1 MIIFAGDDCR
11 RAGGMELHARFL
23 FRFFGRRETVWLAT
37 RKNRTLQVCREGTWQ
52 EVHTYETPEA
62 LLCALPEDA
71 VLFFNDG
78 WWVDFLARIRSIA
91 PSSMLVMRSGG
102 NECIKAPW
110 PDGGTLLDR
119 QQKWAEAVNESLDF
133 LLANSVF
140 TRRRMLSIGIDARKI
155 LVVRGGVD
163 VCVARQM
170 RMQRAAIRRSFY
182 DRCGFPRAGRL
193 LGCFCTRLVPFK
205 GVAQA
210 IRMMGAVLRSFSCDV
225 VVVGD
230 GSCAQD
236 VQAAGLQELGPQHF
250 FMCGELQHDEAM
262 KWMAAS
268 DVFFQTSLLWKEA
281 SGDSADR
288 ELFIH
293 TETMGR
299 SMMEAI
305 AIGTPVLATD
315 VGGTRECFFEQEG
328 IGILAAPEK
337 LSEALATM
345 LGRLQRQNMKLVR
358 MEGHPPAAWDWR
370 AIARLYRRWFEPVTG
385 TGRASWRY
393 GICCDVEDTVT
404 FRSFSREENEA
415 MLLEILNRAHRSIIV
430 VNTAGDYDALLMHYP
445 VLEKYLHD
453 LVIIANGGKR
463 IVFYGLEDLFWRTY
477 VSRFSGASLK
487 IQQSFE
493 QLLHDFGIH
502 VSSRKRIDPLYVNFK
517 ARNIKPAQ
525 LAGLRAWAADSGL
538 EIVANEENVK
548 LVSAYVNKGTAL
560 CYVRERY
567 FRQARFFGM
576 GNGILDEAFLSVCDT
591 RVLVPPLTM
600 TFPEAKRS
608 LAGLL
613 ERENI

>member
-1 MIIFAGDDCR
+1 MIVFSGDDCR
-11 RAGGMELHARFL
+11 HAGGMEVHARFL
-23 FRFFGRRETVWLAT
+23 LRFFGRRETIWLAM
-37 RKNRTLQVCREGTWQ
+37 RKNCTIQTFRNGGWQ
-52 EVHTYETPEA
+52 ETYSYETPEA
-62 LLCALPEDA
+62 LLRALPADP

-78 WWVDFLARIRSIA
+78 WWVDFFVRIRSIA

-110 PDGGTLLDR
+110 PGGGMLRER
-119 QQKWAEAVNESLDF
+119 QQKWAEAVNSSLDF
-133 LLANSVF
+133 ILANSAF
-140 TRRRMLSIGIDARKI
+140 TRRRMLAIGIEEWKI

-170 RMQRAAIRRSFY
+170 RMQRNEIRRAFHESF
-182 DRCGFPRAGRL
+182 GFPKTGHL

-210 IRMMGAVLRSFSCDV
+210 IRAMGPLLRRYSCDV

-230 GSCAQD
+230 GPCAKD
-236 VQAAGLQELGPQHF
+236 VQATGLKELGPQHF

-262 KWMAAS
+262 KWIAAS
-268 DVFFQTSLLWKEA
+268 DVFFQTSLPWEEA
-281 SGDSADR
+281 SGRSA
-288 ELFIH
+288 EGEKFIH

-328 IGILAAPEK
+328 IGILTPPEK

-345 LGRLQRQNMKLVR
+345 LEHFPHQDMKPAHA
-358 MEGHPPAAWDWR
+358 EGHPPASWDWR
-370 AIARLYRRWFEPVTG
+370 SIGRLYRRWFEPAAETA
-385 TGRASWRY
+385 RALWRH

-404 FRSFSREENEA
+404 FRSFSREENEE
-415 MLLEILNRAHRSIIV
+415 MLLELLHRARRSVIIL
-430 VNTAGDYDALLMHYP
+430 NTAGDYDALLAHYP
-445 VLEKYLHD
+445 VLASHLRD
-453 LVIIANGGKR
+453 LVIIASGGKR
-463 IVFYGLEDLFWRTY
+463 IVLYGQEDPFWRTY
-477 VSRFSGASLK
+477 VSRFPGVVRT

-493 QLLHDFGIH
+493 RRMRDCGIP
-502 VSSRKRIDPLYVNFK
+502 VSGRKRIDPLYVNFK
-517 ARNIKPAQ
+517 AKGVGPAQ
-525 LAGLRAWAADSGL
+525 LADLQGWAADSGL

-567 FRQARFFGM
+567 FRQTRFFGM
-576 GNGILDEAFLSVCDT
+576 GNGVLDEAFLVVCDAHMLVRP
-591 RVLVPPLTM
+591 RVR
-600 TFPEAKRS
+600 TFPEAKRA
-608 LAGLL
+608 LVALL